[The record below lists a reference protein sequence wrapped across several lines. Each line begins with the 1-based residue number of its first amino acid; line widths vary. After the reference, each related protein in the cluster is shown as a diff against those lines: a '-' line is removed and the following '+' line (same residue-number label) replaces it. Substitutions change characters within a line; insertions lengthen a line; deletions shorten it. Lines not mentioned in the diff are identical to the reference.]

1 MSISRVT
8 KVVKGGKKLSFRAVV
23 VVGNG
28 NGKIGVGCS
37 KAAEVITA
45 VQKAVIDAK
54 KNMIT
59 PPMNKDASVPHEVTC
74 KFKVSGERFCCGG
87 TTRGPLEAPAP
98 HRPARRAV
106 GVLQGRTCK
115 RALART
121 RVLSECRSC
130 DPAQRS
136 PPALSRS
143 LARGNALARGRVLT
157 P

>member
-74 KFKVSGERFCCGG
+74 KFKVSGERFLL
-87 TTRGPLEAPAP
+87 RWHHAW
-98 HRPARRAV
+98 PARGARAPPARAPCR
-106 GVLQGRTCK
+106 GRATRPHVQTCARPHA
-115 RALART
+115 RAL
-121 RVLSECRSC
+121 RV
-130 DPAQRS
+130 P
-136 PPALSRS
+136 
-143 LARGNALARGRVLT
+143 RV
-157 P
+157 

>member
-87 TTRGPLEAPAP
+87 TTRGPLGAPAP

-106 GVLQGRTCK
+106 GVLQGRTCE